1 MTKKKKEIIHKTKE
15 DRKIALKNI
24 MRDINKNLGDNA
36 IKFAKN
42 EKIKDRISF
51 GVEEIDRFTGGGTV
65 RGNFCII
72 YGGDGTGKTS
82 LAYTQIATNQKKGLV
97 CACFDL
103 EHSFDS
109 KRAEIFGIDLTKLIL
124 IAKINT
130 AEQAMNILIR
140 LCKEKVMD
148 YAVIDSI
155 QAMSPKGQQETKQG
169 ADKSVEDDNI
179 ALLAR
184 KMSQFLV
191 MSKDAVYAANAGILM
206 IGQVRTGIGPFM
218 SPIVL
223 TGGLAQKHYSLITL
237 LMRRG
242 QKADAPTE
250 KYVEEVEDEEGKIHK
265 KTKERII
272 GFDCVL
278 KVIKK
283 KIGGCQVEG
292 SQLHL
297 PFYFE
302 TGFFQSK
309 KQEEDN
315 SHKREE

>member
-1 MTKKKKEIIHKTKE
+1 MTNKKKEIVYKTKD
-15 DRKIALKNI
+15 DRKTALKNM

-36 IKFAKN
+36 IKFAKD
-42 EKIKDRISF
+42 EKAKDRIPF
-51 GVEEIDRFTGGGTV
+51 GIEKIDEFTGGGAV
-65 RGNFCII
+65 RGNFCIL
-72 YGGDGTGKTS
+72 YGGDSTGKTS
-82 LAYTQIATNQKKGLV
+82 LAYAQIAKSQKEGLN
-97 CACFDL
+97 CALFDL
-103 EHSFDS
+103 EHSFDGI
-109 KRAEIFGIDLTKLIL
+109 RAVSFGVDLNKLIL
-124 IAKINT
+124 IENIKT
-130 AEQAMNILIR
+130 AEQAMDILIK
-140 LCKEKVMD
+140 LCKQNVID

-155 QAMSPKGQQETKQG
+155 QAMSPTGQQETKKG
-169 ADKSVEDDNI
+169 AEKSVEDDNI

-191 MSKDAVYAANAGILM
+191 MSKDAVYSANVGILM

-218 SPIVL
+218 STNVL

-237 LMRRG
+237 LIRRG

-250 KYVEEVEDEEGKIHK
+250 KYKEYLEDESDKQHY

-278 KVIKK
+278 KIIKK

-292 SQLHL
+292 SQLHI

-302 TGFFQSK
+302 TGFSQPEK
-309 KQEEDN
+309 KDEEEN
-315 SHKREE
+315 EK